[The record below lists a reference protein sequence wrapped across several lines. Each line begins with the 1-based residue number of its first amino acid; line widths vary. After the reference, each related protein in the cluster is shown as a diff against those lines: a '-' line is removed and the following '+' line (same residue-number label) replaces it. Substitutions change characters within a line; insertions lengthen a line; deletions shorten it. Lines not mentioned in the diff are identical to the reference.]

1 MAMYNNFYGFS
12 EEPFNLNPDPRFL
25 YLALS
30 HMEALSSMMQ
40 GIKERENTI
49 VVTGEVGVGKTILI
63 YALLKDLGEKIRTA
77 FVFQTRLDFK
87 NLLKNILRDL
97 EVPLNGNEA
106 SIQSLVAG
114 FRNYLNERYT
124 QDETVAI
131 IIDEAQSLDAE
142 VLEGLLRLSTMGSP
156 AAKVLQIVLVGHP
169 ELEMKLNSG
178 SLRQF
183 KEKIGLRCRIK
194 PLTRNEGRGYLKH
207 RLNLVGRNISDFFTP
222 EAADRIWEFAGG
234 IPRIMNL
241 LCAQTFVIG
250 ERKSSQKIDSKI
262 VSEGIKDLGHLRPS
276 KSRILPRER
285 SNGRPHYPVV
295 RILFLLFSVSL
306 FLLSIGK
313 ILSLLFLK

>member
-87 NLLKNILRDL
+87 NLLKNILQDL

-106 SIQSLVAG
+106 SMQSLVAE
-114 FRNYLNERYT
+114 FRSYLNERLA

-131 IIDEAQSLDAE
+131 IIDEAQSLDTE
-142 VLEGLLRLSTMGSP
+142 VLEGLFRLSTADSP
-156 AAKVLQIVLVGHP
+156 AAKVL
-169 ELEMKLNSG
+169 
-178 SLRQF
+178 
-183 KEKIGLRCRIK
+183 
-194 PLTRNEGRGYLKH
+194 
-207 RLNLVGRNISDFFTP
+207 
-222 EAADRIWEFAGG
+222 
-234 IPRIMNL
+234 
-241 LCAQTFVIG
+241 
-250 ERKSSQKIDSKI
+250 
-262 VSEGIKDLGHLRPS
+262 
-276 KSRILPRER
+276 
-285 SNGRPHYPVV
+285 
-295 RILFLLFSVSL
+295 
-306 FLLSIGK
+306 
-313 ILSLLFLK
+313 